1 MAIKRNPDFPRGDNR
16 QKNVKNVNQKS
27 RINRTPN
34 TKNGQISQNRP
45 NANRGTRMN
54 INDQTPSKRRS
65 AKEAKR
71 INPDSPEVKRVA
83 KRSQGYKI
91 KKKQKGLSR
100 LFIVCAVLFVLVFS
114 AVAGVLSLAFY
125 INLTATEPNAYDGLK
140 LKMCLEH
147 EAKDTKAISV
157 DTEKYVRD
165 GNLYV
170 NMTAIAEE
178 FGFIMTGDRNWLRF
192 ITNEKTGESVCF
204 EVGTPFAEINGTEI
218 RMNGNSEKYE
228 DSLFIPVEFFYE
240 YVNGIEISHDE
251 EKNVLSVLR
260 DTSRNEAGHFDETEI
275 DFKLKASGPCASI
288 SEFELSEEIKAKCY
302 FIPLMNTPTDTTT
315 SGTVVQE

>member
-1 MAIKRNPDFPRGDNR
+1 MAIKRAPDIPKGQKGNQNDKTINPKP
-16 QKNVKNVNQKS
+16 
-27 RINRTPN
+27 RINRAPD
-34 TKNGQISQNRP
+34 TKKGQNPQNSP
-45 NANRGTRMN
+45 PVNRGTRMN
-54 INDQTPSKRRS
+54 INDQTPSRRRS

-71 INPDSPEVKRVA
+71 INPDSPEIKRVA

-125 INLTATEPNAYDGLK
+125 LNLTATDPVAYDGLK

-147 EAKDTKAISV
+147 EAKDLKAISV
-157 DTEKYVRD
+157 DVDKYVKD
-165 GNLYV
+165 GSLYV
-170 NMTAIAEE
+170 NMTAISEE
-178 FGFIMTGDRNWLRF
+178 FDFIMTGDRKWLRF

-204 EVGTPFAEINGTEI
+204 EVGTPFAEINGTQI
-218 RMNGNSEKYE
+218 RMNGNSQKYD
-228 DSLFIPVEFFYE
+228 DSLFVPVEFFEE

-251 EKNVLSVLR
+251 EKNVLSILR
-260 DTSRNEAGHFDETEI
+260 DTSRNEAGHFDEAEV
-275 DFKLKASGPCASI
+275 DFKLKASESCASI

-302 FIPLMNTPTDTTT
+302 FIPLMNVTEP
-315 SGTVVQE
+315 Q

>member
-1 MAIKRNPDFPRGDNR
+1 MAIKRTPNIPKGDNGR
-16 QKNVKNVNQKS
+16 KTNKNVNPKPK
-27 RINRTPN
+27 INRTPD
-34 TKNGQISQNRP
+34 TKMGQNPQNRSP
-45 NANRGTRMN
+45 VNHGTRMN
-54 INDQTPSKRRS
+54 INDQTISKRRS

-100 LFIVCAVLFVLVFS
+100 LFIAYAVLFVLVFS

-125 INLTATEPNAYDGLK
+125 INLTATEPSVYDGLK
-140 LKMCLEH
+140 LKLCLEH
-147 EAKDTKAISV
+147 EAKDLKAISV

-165 GNLYV
+165 GNIYV
-170 NMTAIAEE
+170 NMTAISEE

-218 RMNGNSEKYE
+218 RMNGNSEKYD
-228 DSLFIPVEFFYE
+228 DSLFVPVEFFDE
-240 YVNGIEISHDE
+240 YVNGIEISLDE
-251 EKNVLSVLR
+251 EKNVLSILR
-260 DTSRNEAGHFDETEI
+260 DTSRNEAGHFDEAEI
-275 DFKLKASGPCASI
+275 DFKLKAAGHCASI

-302 FIPLMNTPTDTTT
+302 FIPLMNVTEPQ
-315 SGTVVQE
+315 V